1 MPYSNRGAILEMLR
15 KIASIGLVLLVLAA
29 FAAEYAGISGL
40 VSPESVV
47 AAPDG
52 RVFVS
57 QIGEFGKDG
66 DGSVAAV
73 DIRGRN
79 AGGEFTVFAKGMDD
93 PKGIDLWNGTLYVA
107 DKTKIWRVDGQGV
120 AGVWIK
126 ESDFPR
132 KPLFLNDVAIDR
144 QGNLYVSDSGEIME
158 GRGKGVIYRV
168 SQDGEV
174 ARIIGEEDDPAIK
187 NPNGLLADGDD
198 HLLVLDFTTG
208 ALLRIA
214 LKTKAVE
221 KLADGFGGGD
231 GIARDRA
238 GMLYLSDWKGG
249 KLWKYDYA
257 QKGAKPQPYPASFQA
272 AADIALD
279 PEQRY
284 ILVPDMKAGRLV
296 PVAK

>member
-1 MPYSNRGAILEMLR
+1 MPYSNRGAILEMLC
-15 KIASIGLVLLVLAA
+15 KIASIGLVLLVFAA
-29 FAAEYAGISGL
+29 FAAEYTAAVSGL
-40 VSPESVV
+40 VLPESVV

-73 DIRGRN
+73 DIRGQN

-93 PKGIDLWNGTLYVA
+93 PKGLDLWNGTLYVA

-144 QGNLYVSDSGEIME
+144 QGNLYVSDSGEIMQ
-158 GRGKGVIYRV
+158 GKGKGVIYRV

-187 NPNGLLADGDD
+187 NPNGLLADGDE
-198 HLLVLDFTTG
+198 HL
-208 ALLRIA
+208 
-214 LKTKAVE
+214 
-221 KLADGFGGGD
+221 LADGFGGGD

-257 QKGAKPQPYPASFQA
+257 QKGAKPQPYPTSFQA

-296 PVAK
+296 AVAK